1 MNNFEK
7 IKAMDID
14 ETTSYEFED
23 LKQRMI
29 EIYKIVSYKL
39 ALQYDITGKL
49 QEIKNIIER

>member
-7 IKAMDID
+7 IKAMGID